1 MVVLVGGETMHP
13 EMIRA
18 LAAEQTRDWQSTA
31 RAHSTARLA
40 RQARRALR
48 RRHTPDPLATVRV
61 PDYID
66 GTFHG
71 EVQTAADQ
79 SAEPV
84 R

>member
-1 MVVLVGGETMHP
+1 MHP
-13 EMIRA
+13 DIIRA
-18 LAAEQTRDWQSTA
+18 LANQQSRDWQSTA

-48 RRHTPDPLATVRV
+48 RRHIADPLEGVRV

-71 EVQTAADQ
+71 EPKPAADQ
-79 SAEPV
+79 PTETV

>member
-1 MVVLVGGETMHP
+1 MHP
-13 EMIRA
+13 DIIRA
-18 LAAEQTRDWQSTA
+18 LAQQQTRDWQSTA

-48 RRHTPDPLATVRV
+48 RRQTVDPLAGVRV

-71 EVQTAADQ
+71 ETRTAAGEH
-79 SAEPV
+79 AEPV

>member
-1 MVVLVGGETMHP
+1 MHP
-13 EMIRA
+13 DIIRA
-18 LAAEQTRDWQSTA
+18 LAQQQTRDWQNTA

-40 RQARRALR
+40 RQARRAQR
-48 RRHTPDPLATVRV
+48 RRKTVDPLAGVRV

-71 EVQTAADQ
+71 ETKPATDQ
-79 SAEPV
+79 PTETV